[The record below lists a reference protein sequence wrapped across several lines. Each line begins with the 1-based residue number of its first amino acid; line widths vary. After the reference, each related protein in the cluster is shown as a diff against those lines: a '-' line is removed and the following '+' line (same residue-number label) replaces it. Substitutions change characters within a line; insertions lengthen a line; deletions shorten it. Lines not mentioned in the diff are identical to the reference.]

1 MEDKWICKNC
11 GESRDRNS
19 YVTMV
24 TTVTGQVLKV
34 EDEGRVVDVEPKFPI
49 ETEQLCYAC
58 YEKKYKEPAE
68 QLEAIKK
75 LVEQD
80 LPQIIMTHY
89 FRRRFYQV
97 TGFPVPDWFKEAME
111 AEE

>member
-1 MEDKWICKNC
+1 MEDKWICKIC
-11 GESRDRNS
+11 GDSRDKNS
-19 YVTMV
+19 YVTTV
-24 TTVTGQVLKV
+24 TTVTGQVLKAD
-34 EDEGRVVDVEPKFPI
+34 EDGRVIDVEPKFPI
-49 ETEQLCYAC
+49 ETEHLCYTC

-80 LPQIIMTHY
+80 LPQIGMTIY

-97 TGFPVPDWFKEAME
+97 TGYPAPEWFKDCME
-111 AEE
+111 A